1 MIYYITKYELQARVK
16 YFTRYAIDDYNCIDV
31 DFKRPDSKEI
41 EDYEIYRNGRY
52 KAVIQ
57 Y

>member
-1 MIYYITKYELQARVK
+1 MIYYITNYELQARMK
-16 YFTRYAIDDYNCIDV
+16 YFTRYATDDCNCIDV
-31 DFKRPDSKEI
+31 DFKRPDSEEI
-41 EDYEIYRNGRY
+41 EDYEIYRNGEH